1 MPVLISDSA
10 TEILERK
17 PRRRAKALVNLL
29 NRYNGVEAGAN
40 APRTKRPRAK
50 SRFMALT
57 GVTGVAACLFSAW
70 GLRWSQLDW
79 SFVAVALVTVGLGTR
94 AIVRIPRVKGEVTAT
109 DTFIFLTMLLYGG
122 EAAILLAVVEA
133 LFSSMRITKTW
144 LTVFFNAGLMG
155 CSTFAAVWVGR
166 ALFGNIHDAV
176 AGEFTARSVGLLF
189 VLALTQYATNST
201 LAAVREALRDSK
213 SVWRTWRESYLWIS
227 ITTIAAASAAMIAA
241 RLISA
246 TGIYSVVLILP
257 IVAVVVFAYKTYLK
271 NVEAAEAQAEQ
282 ARLYVK
288 ELSRYVEE
296 QERIRVQFTQ
306 VEKLSA
312 VGSLASG
319 VAHDFNNCLA
329 VICGRAELMLKY
341 TSDQKMRR
349 GLELIVQS
357 ARDGAKTVKRIQDFA
372 RQRQDRDFETV
383 SVDQLLFD
391 VSEITRPR
399 WKDESEAAGT
409 QINFAVS
416 NRSGA
421 HVLGDASELR
431 DVLVNM
437 IFNAVEA
444 MPDGGRLTLAAEH
457 RDEKVFVTVEDT
469 GCGMSPEVRSRVF
482 DPFFTTKGVEG
493 MGLGLSVSYGV
504 IRRHGGT
511 IRVESEVGRG
521 STFRVV
527 LPLVGCAGLSP
538 DGETE
543 TGAHDAPNERRGM
556 ARILVVDDEEPVREL
571 LCDILEDEG
580 VEVTLAA
587 NGAEALARFEPGKFD
602 AVLTDL
608 GMPGMNG
615 WELLRHVSE
624 RDQHVPL
631 AVITGWGEL
640 VSTHEEK
647 AARVEWVLTKPFSM
661 SQICEIAQE
670 ITRRKQTREGGGQI
684 TLVA

>member
-1 MPVLISDSA
+1 MSGNGGPVLGVSNM
-10 TEILERK
+10 RG
-17 PRRRAKALVNLL
+17 AKA
-29 NRYNGVEAGAN
+29 RY
-40 APRTKRPRAK
+40 
-50 SRFMALT
+50 MALT
-57 GVTGVAACLFSAW
+57 GAAGAAACLFSAW

-79 SFVAVALVTVGLGTR
+79 SFAAVAFVAVCVGAR
-94 AIVRIPRVKGEVTAT
+94 AIVKIPRVKGEVTAT
-109 DTFIFLTMLLYGG
+109 DTFVFLTMLLYDG
-122 EAAILLAVVEA
+122 EAAVLLAVVEA
-133 LFSSMRITKTW
+133 LVSSVRITKTW

-155 CSTFAAVWVGR
+155 CSTFAAVWAAR
-166 ALFGNIHDAV
+166 ALFGPIPTAV
-176 AGEFTARSVGLLF
+176 TGEFTARGIGLLCA
-189 VLALTQYATNST
+189 LALVQYATNSG

-213 SVWRTWRESYLWIS
+213 SVWRTWRDSYLWIS
-227 ITTIAAASAAMIAA
+227 VTTVAAASAAMIAA
-241 RLISA
+241 RLINA

-257 IVAVVVFAYKTYLK
+257 IVAVVVFAYRTYLK

-329 VICGRAELMLKY
+329 VIRGRAELMLKY
-341 TSDQKMRR
+341 APDPKMRR

-372 RQRQDRDFETV
+372 RQRQDRDFEPV
-383 SVDQLLFD
+383 SVDQLLSD
-391 VSEITRPR
+391 VGEITRPR
-399 WKDESEAAGT
+399 WKDKAEANGT
-409 QINFAVS
+409 HIDFAVS

-421 HVLGDASELR
+421 YVSGDASELR

-437 IFNAVEA
+437 IFNAVDA
-444 MPDGGRLTLAAEH
+444 MPGGGRLTLAAEQ
-457 RDEKVFVTVEDT
+457 RDEKVVVTVRDT
-469 GCGMSPEVRSRVF
+469 GSGMDPEVRSRVF

-511 IRVESEVGRG
+511 IRVESEVGKG
-521 STFRVV
+521 STFRVF
-527 LPLVGCAGLSP
+527 LPKVGCVGRAFGAEGAAEEYGSP
-538 DGETE
+538 AQRCGT
-543 TGAHDAPNERRGM
+543 
-556 ARILVVDDEEPVREL
+556 ARILVVDDEEPVRAL

-587 NGAEALARFEPGKFD
+587 NGAEALARFEPGEFD
-602 AVLTDL
+602 AVLTDI

-615 WELLRHVSE
+615 WELLRRVGE
-624 RDQHVPL
+624 RDPQVPL

-647 AARVEWVLTKPFSM
+647 AARVEWVLTKPFAM
-661 SQICEIAQE
+661 SQICELAQE
-670 ITRRKQTREGGGQI
+670 ITRRRQARESERKF

>member
-1 MPVLISDSA
+1 MCEHNG
-10 TEILERK
+10 TEAGAGA
-17 PRRRAKALVNLL
+17 PRAKA
-29 NRYNGVEAGAN
+29 
-40 APRTKRPRAK
+40 
-50 SRFMALT
+50 RFMALV
-57 GVTGVAACLFSAW
+57 GAAGAAACLFSAW
-70 GLRWSQLDW
+70 GLRWSNLDW
-79 SFVAVALVTVGLGTR
+79 SFATVALVTVGLGAR
-94 AIVRIPRVKGEVTAT
+94 AIVKIPRVKGEVTAT
-109 DTFIFLTMLLYGG
+109 DTFIFLTMLLYDG

-144 LTVFFNAGLMG
+144 LTVFFNVGLMG
-155 CSTFAAVWVGR
+155 CSTFAAVWAGR
-166 ALFGNIHDAV
+166 LLFGHIPDAA
-176 AGEFTARSVGLLF
+176 AGRFNGRSVGLLCA
-189 VLALTQYATNST
+189 LALTQFAVNSL

-227 ITTIAAASAAMIAA
+227 TTTLAAASSATIAA

-246 TGIYSVVLILP
+246 TGIYSVILILP

-271 NVEAAEAQAEQ
+271 NVEAAAAQAEQ
-282 ARLYVK
+282 ARMYVK
-288 ELSRYVEE
+288 ELSRYIEE
-296 QERIRVQFTQ
+296 QERIRVQFSQ

-329 VICGRAELMLKY
+329 VIRGRAELMLKY
-341 TSDQKMRR
+341 TSDQKIRR

-383 SVDQLLFD
+383 SIDQLLFD
-391 VSEITRPR
+391 VGEMTRPR
-399 WKDESEAAGT
+399 WKGESEAAGT
-409 QINFAVS
+409 QIDFALH

-437 IFNAVEA
+437 VFNAVEA
-444 MPDGGRLTLAAEH
+444 MPGGGRLTLAAAQH
-457 RDEKVFVTVEDT
+457 DEKVVVTVEDT

-511 IRVESEVGRG
+511 IRVETEVGRG

-527 LPLVGCAGLSP
+527 LPLVGCAALSS
-538 DGETE
+538 DGEGDANASE
-543 TGAHDAPNERRGM
+543 TPSRKRGTT
-556 ARILVVDDEEPVREL
+556 RILVVDDEEPVREL

-587 NGAEALARFEPGKFD
+587 NGAEALARFEPGRFD
-602 AVLTDL
+602 AVLTDI

-615 WELLRHVSE
+615 WELLRQVSE
-624 RDQHVPL
+624 RDRQVAL

-647 AARVEWVLTKPFSM
+647 AARIEWVLTKPFSM

-670 ITRRKQTREGGGQI
+670 LTRRKHAREGDRQM

>member
-1 MPVLISDSA
+1 M
-10 TEILERK
+10 
-17 PRRRAKALVNLL
+17 
-29 NRYNGVEAGAN
+29 NRYNGVEAGASV
-40 APRTKRPRAK
+40 PRAK
-50 SRFMALT
+50 ARFMALI
-57 GVTGVAACLFSAW
+57 GVAGSAVCLFSAW
-70 GLRWSQLDW
+70 GLRWSHLDW
-79 SFVAVALVTVGLGTR
+79 SFVAVALVTVGLGAR
-94 AIVRIPRVKGEVTAT
+94 AIVKIPRVKGEVTAT
-109 DTFIFLTMLLYGG
+109 DTFIFLTMLLYDG

-133 LFSSMRITKTW
+133 LFSSKRITKTW

-166 ALFGNIHDAV
+166 ALFGHITDAA
-176 AGEFTARSVGLLF
+176 AGEFTGRSVGLLCA
-189 VLALTQYATNST
+189 LALTQFATNSA
-201 LAAVREALRDSK
+201 LAAVREGLRDSK
-213 SVWRTWRESYLWIS
+213 SIWRTWRESYLWIS
-227 ITTIAAASAAMIAA
+227 ITTVAAAAAAMIAA

-257 IVAVVVFAYKTYLK
+257 IVAVVVFAYRTYLK

-282 ARLYVK
+282 ARMYVK

-383 SVDQLLFD
+383 SMDQLLFD

-399 WKDESEAAGT
+399 WKDKAEAAGT
-409 QINFAVS
+409 QINFALS
-416 NRSGA
+416 NHSGA

-437 IFNAVEA
+437 IFNAVDA
-444 MPDGGRLTLAAEH
+444 MHDGGRLTLAVVH
-457 RDEKVFVTVEDT
+457 RDEKVIVTVEDT

-527 LPLVGCAGLSP
+527 LPFVSSAGLSP
-538 DGETE
+538 YGEAKA
-543 TGAHDAPNERRGM
+543 GAHDASNRRRGM

-602 AVLTDL
+602 AVLTDI

-615 WELLRHVSE
+615 WELLRHLSE
-624 RDQHVPL
+624 RDQHVAL

-647 AARVEWVLTKPFSM
+647 AARIEWVLTKPFSM

-670 ITRRKQTREGGGQI
+670 ITRRKQSREGHTEI

>member
-1 MPVLISDSA
+1 M
-10 TEILERK
+10 
-17 PRRRAKALVNLL
+17 ALV
-29 NRYNGVEAGAN
+29 GA
-40 APRTKRPRAK
+40 
-50 SRFMALT
+50 
-57 GVTGVAACLFSAW
+57 VGVAVYLFSLW
-70 GLRWSQLDW
+70 RLRWSQLDW
-79 SFVAVALVTVGLGTR
+79 SFALVAVATVCLGAR
-94 AIVRIPRVKGEVTAT
+94 GVVRIPRVKGEVTAT
-109 DTFIFLTMLLYGG
+109 DTFIFLTMLIYDG
-122 EAAILLAVVEA
+122 EAAVLLAAAEA
-133 LFSSMRITKTW
+133 LCSSMRITKTW

-155 CSTFAAVWVGR
+155 CSTFGAVWAGR
-166 ALFGNIHDAV
+166 ALFGDIPTVID
-176 AGEFTARSVGLLF
+176 GEYTAHSVGLLC
-189 VLALTQYATNST
+189 VLALTLFALNSV
-201 LAAVREALRDSK
+201 LAAVREALRDAK
-213 SVWRTWRESYLWIS
+213 PVWRTWKDSYLWIS
-227 ITTIAAASAAMIAA
+227 VTTVSAASAAMIAA
-241 RLISA
+241 RLIKA

-257 IVAVVVFAYKTYLK
+257 IVAVVYFTYRTYLK

-282 ARLYVK
+282 ARLYVR

-296 QERIRVQFTQ
+296 QERIRVQFSQ

-329 VICGRAELMLKY
+329 SICGRAELMLKH
-341 TSDQKMRR
+341 TPDPKLRR

-357 ARDGAKTVKRIQDFA
+357 ARDGARTVKRIQDFA

-383 SVDQLLFD
+383 SVDQLLLD
-391 VSEITRPR
+391 VGEITRPR
-399 WKDESEAAGT
+399 WKDKAEAAG
-409 QINFAVS
+409 IHISFAVS

-437 IFNAVEA
+437 VFNAVDA
-444 MPDGGRLTLAAEH
+444 MPAGGRLTLAAAQRE
-457 RDEKVFVTVEDT
+457 EKVELTVEDT

-504 IRRHGGT
+504 IRRHGGA

-527 LPLVGCAGLSP
+527 LPLAGSARLSP
-538 DGETE
+538 GVEA
-543 TGAHDAPNERRGM
+543 GAAGAVAANQKCRM
-556 ARILVVDDEEPVREL
+556 TKILVVDDEEPVREL

-587 NGAEALARFEPGKFD
+587 NGAEALARFRPGKFD

-624 RDQHVPL
+624 RDPQVPL

-647 AARVEWVLTKPFSM
+647 AAHVEWVLTKPFSL

-670 ITRRKQTREGGGQI
+670 VTRRKQGREGDKQL

>member
-1 MPVLISDSA
+1 VKTLGSLMGEFDGVKAGAKVP
-10 TEILERK
+10 
-17 PRRRAKALVNLL
+17 RAKA
-29 NRYNGVEAGAN
+29 
-40 APRTKRPRAK
+40 
-50 SRFMALT
+50 RFMALT
-57 GVTGVAACLFSAW
+57 GAAGVAVCLSSAW
-70 GLRWSQLDW
+70 GLRWEKLDW
-79 SFVAVALVTVGLGTR
+79 SFAAVALVAIGVGTR
-94 AIVRIPRVKGEVTAT
+94 AIVKIPRVKGEVTAT
-109 DTFIFLTMLLYGG
+109 DTFIFLTMLLYDG
-122 EAAILLAVVEA
+122 EAAILLAVTEA

-166 ALFGNIHDAV
+166 VLFGRITDAA
-176 AGEFTARSVGLLF
+176 AGEFTARSVGMLCA
-189 VLALTQYATNST
+189 LALTQYATNSV

-213 SVWRTWRESYLWIS
+213 PVWRTWRDSYLWIS
-227 ITTIAAASAAMIAA
+227 ITTLASASAAMIAA
-241 RLISA
+241 RLIGA
-246 TGIYSVVLILP
+246 TGIYSVILILP
-257 IVAVVVFAYKTYLK
+257 IVAVVVFSYKTYLR

-296 QERIRVQFTQ
+296 QERIRVQFSQ

-329 VICGRAELMLKY
+329 VIRGRAELMLKY
-341 TSDQKMRR
+341 TPDPKMRR

-357 ARDGAKTVKRIQDFA
+357 ARDGARTVKRIQDFA

-383 SVDQLLFD
+383 AVDRLLSD

-399 WKDESEAAGT
+399 WKDEAEAAGA
-409 QINFAVS
+409 QIDFAVS
-416 NRSGA
+416 NHSGA

-437 IFNAVEA
+437 IFNAVDA
-444 MPDGGRLTLAAEH
+444 MPGGGRLTLATEQ
-457 RDEKVFVTVEDT
+457 REEKVFVTVKDT
-469 GCGMSPEVRSRVF
+469 GTGMSPEVRSRVF
-482 DPFFTTKGVEG
+482 DPFFTTKGVG
-493 MGLGLSVSYGV
+493 GIGLGLSVSYGV

-511 IRVESEVGRG
+511 IKVESEVGGG
-521 STFRVV
+521 STFSVA
-527 LPLVGCAGLSP
+527 LPLFGCAALSAEEESEAHAP
-538 DGETE
+538 
-543 TGAHDAPNERRGM
+543 GASNHGRWA

-571 LCDILEDEG
+571 LCEILEGEG
-580 VEVTLAA
+580 ALVTTAA
-587 NGAEALARFEPGKFD
+587 NGAEALARFEPGRFD

-615 WELLRHVSE
+615 WELLRRVSE
-624 RDQHVPL
+624 RDGRVPL
-631 AVITGWGEL
+631 AVITGWGDL

-647 AARVEWVLTKPFSM
+647 AARVEWVLTKPFAM

-670 ITRRKQTREGGGQI
+670 ITRRKQSREGAGRF
-684 TLVA
+684 THAA

>member
-1 MPVLISDSA
+1 VGSLMCESD
-10 TEILERK
+10 
-17 PRRRAKALVNLL
+17 
-29 NRYNGVEAGAN
+29 GVAAGAD
-40 APRTKRPRAK
+40 APRAK
-50 SRFMALT
+50 TRFMAIV
-57 GVTGVAACLFSAW
+57 GAAGAAACLFSAW

-79 SFVAVALVTVGLGTR
+79 SFASVALVTVCVGAR

-109 DTFIFLTMLLYGG
+109 DTFIFLTMLLYDG
-122 EAAILLAVVEA
+122 EAAILLAVAEA
-133 LFSSMRITKTW
+133 LLSSMRITKTW

-155 CSTFAAVWVGR
+155 CSTFAAVWAAR
-166 ALFGNIHDAV
+166 ALFGDITAAA
-176 AGEFTARSVGLLF
+176 AGQFTGRSVGLLCA
-189 VLALTQYATNST
+189 LALAQYLTNSL

-227 ITTIAAASAAMIAA
+227 TTTLAAASAAMIAA
-241 RLISA
+241 RLIGA
-246 TGIYSVVLILP
+246 TGIYSVILILP

-296 QERIRVQFTQ
+296 QERIRVQFSQ

-329 VICGRAELMLKY
+329 VIRGRAELMLKY
-341 TSDQKMRR
+341 TPDAKMRR

-357 ARDGAKTVKRIQDFA
+357 ARDGASTVKRIQDFA

-383 SVDQLLFD
+383 SVDRLLSD

-399 WKDESEAAGT
+399 WKDEAEAAGA
-409 QINFAVS
+409 QIDFKVS
-416 NRSGA
+416 SGSGA
-421 HVLGDASELR
+421 HILGDASELR

-437 IFNAVEA
+437 IFNAVDA
-444 MPDGGRLTLAAEH
+444 MSAGGRLTLAAEQ
-457 RDEKVFVTVEDT
+457 REEKVVVTVADT

-493 MGLGLSVSYGV
+493 IGLGLSVSYGV

-527 LPLVGCAGLSP
+527 LPLVSCAGLSADEEAEP
-538 DGETE
+538 RAT
-543 TGAHDAPNERRGM
+543 DAPRR
-556 ARILVVDDEEPVREL
+556 ARATTRILVVDDEEPVREL
-571 LCDILEDEG
+571 LCEILEGEG
-580 VEVTLAA
+580 VEVTTAA
-587 NGAEALARFEPGKFD
+587 NGAEALVRFEPGRFD

-615 WELLRHVSE
+615 WELLRRVSE
-624 RDQHVPL
+624 RDRQVPL
-631 AVITGWGEL
+631 AVITGWGDL

-647 AARVEWVLTKPFSM
+647 AARVEWVLTKPFAM

-670 ITRRKQTREGGGQI
+670 ITRRKQNRGAATHF
-684 TLVA
+684 THAA

>member
-1 MPVLISDSA
+1 
-10 TEILERK
+10 
-17 PRRRAKALVNLL
+17 
-29 NRYNGVEAGAN
+29 
-40 APRTKRPRAK
+40 
-50 SRFMALT
+50 MALT
-57 GVTGVAACLFSAW
+57 GAAGVAVCLFSVW
-70 GLRWSQLDW
+70 GLRWTQLDW
-79 SFVAVALVTVGLGTR
+79 SFAAVALVAISVGAR
-94 AIVRIPRVKGEVTAT
+94 AIVKIPRVKGEVTAT
-109 DTFIFLTMLLYGG
+109 DTFVFLTMLLYDG
-122 EAAILLAVVEA
+122 EAAVLLAVVEA
-133 LFSSMRITKTW
+133 LISSLRITKTW

-166 ALFGNIHDAV
+166 ALFGHIPDAV
-176 AGEFTARSVGLLF
+176 AGEFTARGVGLLC
-189 VLALTQYATNST
+189 VLALVQYGTNSS

-227 ITTIAAASAAMIAA
+227 TTTVAAASAAMIAA
-241 RLISA
+241 RLINA

-257 IVAVVVFAYKTYLK
+257 IVAVVVFAYRTYLK
-271 NVEAAEAQAEQ
+271 NVETAEAQAEQ
-282 ARLYVK
+282 ARMYVK

-329 VICGRAELMLKY
+329 VIRGRAELTLKQ
-341 TSDQKMRR
+341 TADPKVRR

-399 WKDESEAAGT
+399 WKDEAEAAGA

-431 DVLVNM
+431 DVLVN
-437 IFNAVEA
+437 IVFNAVDA
-444 MPDGGRLTLAAEH
+444 MPGGGRLKLGAEQC
-457 RDEKVFVTVEDT
+457 DEKVVVTVEDT
-469 GCGMSPEVRSRVF
+469 GCGMGPEVRSRVF

-493 MGLGLSVSYGV
+493 IGLGLSVSYGV
-504 IRRHGGT
+504 VRRHGGT
-511 IRVESEVGRG
+511 IKVESEVGRG
-521 STFRVV
+521 STFRIV
-527 LPLVGCAGLSP
+527 LPLVGCAGLSSGG
-538 DGETE
+538 DGAA
-543 TGAHDAPNERRGM
+543 GAHDASHQRCGM
-556 ARILVVDDEEPVREL
+556 TRILVVDDEEPVREL

-615 WELLRHVSE
+615 WELLRKISE
-624 RDQHVPL
+624 RDQRVPL

-647 AARVEWVLTKPFSM
+647 AARIEWVLTKPFSL

-670 ITRRKQTREGGGQI
+670 ITRRKQSREGGEHL

>member
-1 MPVLISDSA
+1 MKAVVILTDSLG
-10 TEILERK
+10 EI
-17 PRRRAKALVNLL
+17 AKGTPAV
-29 NRYNGVEAGAN
+29 GAK
-40 APRTKRPRAK
+40 T
-50 SRFMALT
+50 RFMALT
-57 GVTGVAACLFSAW
+57 AAAGAAVFLFSLW
-70 GLRWSQLDW
+70 GLRWSQLDR
-79 SFVAVALVTVGLGTR
+79 SFAAMALVTIGVGAR
-94 AIVRIPRVKGEVTAT
+94 AIVKIPRVKGEVTAT
-109 DTFIFLTMLLYGG
+109 DTFIFLTMLLYDG

-166 ALFGNIHDAV
+166 ALFGHITDAA
-176 AGEFTARSVGLLF
+176 AGEFTGRSVGLLCA
-189 VLALTQYATNST
+189 LALTQFATNSV

-213 SVWRTWRESYLWIS
+213 PIWRTWRESYLWIS
-227 ITTIAAASAAMIAA
+227 TTTVAAASAATIAA

-246 TGIYSVVLILP
+246 TGIYSVILILP

-282 ARLYVK
+282 ARMYVK

-329 VICGRAELMLKY
+329 VIRGRAELMLKY
-341 TSDQKMRR
+341 TSDPKMRR

-409 QINFAVS
+409 QINFAIS
-416 NRSGA
+416 TGSGA

-437 IFNAVEA
+437 IFNAVDA
-444 MPDGGRLTLAAEH
+444 MREGGRLTLSAEQH
-457 RDEKVFVTVEDT
+457 DEKVIVTVEDT

-527 LPLVGCAGLSP
+527 LPLVGCVRLSSN
-538 DGETE
+538 GEAE
-543 TGAHDAPNERRGM
+543 TGAHDAPNQRCRM
-556 ARILVVDDEEPVREL
+556 TRILVVDDEEPVREL

-587 NGAEALARFEPGKFD
+587 NGAEALARFESGKFD
-602 AVLTDL
+602 AVLTDI

-624 RDQHVPL
+624 RDKDVSL

-670 ITRRKQTREGGGQI
+670 ITRRKKSREGGDHL

>member
-1 MPVLISDSA
+1 MVMTGA
-10 TEILERK
+10 
-17 PRRRAKALVNLL
+17 
-29 NRYNGVEAGAN
+29 AGA
-40 APRTKRPRAK
+40 
-50 SRFMALT
+50 
-57 GVTGVAACLFSAW
+57 AACLFSAW
-70 GLRWSQLDW
+70 GLRWAQLDW
-79 SFVAVALVTVGLGTR
+79 SFAAVALVTVGVGAR
-94 AIVRIPRVKGEVTAT
+94 AIVKIPRVKGEVTAT
-109 DTFIFLTMLLYGG
+109 DTFIFLTALLYDG
-122 EAAILLAVVEA
+122 EAAVLLAVVEA
-133 LFSSMRITKTW
+133 LFSSLRITKTW
-144 LTVFFNAGLMG
+144 LTVFFNVGLMG
-155 CSTFAAVWVGR
+155 CSTFAAVWAGR
-166 ALFGNIHDAV
+166 ALFGHIPDAA
-176 AGEFTARSVGLLF
+176 AGEFTARSIGLLCAL
-189 VLALTQYATNST
+189 VLAQYTTNSV

-213 SVWRTWRESYLWIS
+213 SVWRTWRDSYLWIS
-227 ITTIAAASAAMIAA
+227 VTTVAAASAAMIAA
-241 RLISA
+241 RLINA
-246 TGIYSVVLILP
+246 TGIYSVILILP
-257 IVAVVVFAYKTYLK
+257 IVAVVVFAYQSYLK

-288 ELSRYVEE
+288 ELSRYVAE
-296 QERIRVQFTQ
+296 QERIRVQFSQ

-329 VICGRAELMLKY
+329 VIRGRAELTLKY
-341 TSDQKMRR
+341 AADPKVRR
-349 GLELIVQS
+349 ALELIVQS
-357 ARDGAKTVKRIQDFA
+357 ACDGAKTVKRIQDFA

-383 SVDQLLFD
+383 SVDQLLSD

-399 WKDESEAAGT
+399 WKDEAEAAGA

-416 NRSGA
+416 HRSGA

-431 DVLVNM
+431 DVLVN
-437 IFNAVEA
+437 IVFNAVDA
-444 MPDGGRLTLAAEH
+444 MPGGGTLTLAAEQ
-457 RDEKVFVTVEDT
+457 RDEKVVVTVTDT

-493 MGLGLSVSYGV
+493 IGLGLSVSYGV
-504 IRRHGGT
+504 VRRHGGT
-511 IRVESEVGRG
+511 IRVESEVGCG
-521 STFRVV
+521 STFRIV
-527 LPLVGCAGLSP
+527 LPLVGCGELTSGGEALAGAPDALSQRCRM
-538 DGETE
+538 T
-543 TGAHDAPNERRGM
+543 RF
-556 ARILVVDDEEPVREL
+556 LVVDDEEPVREL

-580 VEVTLAA
+580 VEVTTAA

-615 WELLRHVSE
+615 WELLRHIGE
-624 RDQHVPL
+624 RDQQVPL

-670 ITRRKQTREGGGQI
+670 ITRRKRSREGGDHL

>member
-1 MPVLISDSA
+1 
-10 TEILERK
+10 
-17 PRRRAKALVNLL
+17 
-29 NRYNGVEAGAN
+29 
-40 APRTKRPRAK
+40 
-50 SRFMALT
+50 MALT
-57 GVTGVAACLFSAW
+57 GAAGLVACLFSAW

-79 SFVAVALVTVGLGTR
+79 SFAAVALVTVSVGAR
-94 AIVRIPRVKGEVTAT
+94 AIVKIPRVKGEVTAT

-122 EAAILLAVVEA
+122 EAAVLLAVVEA
-133 LFSSMRITKTW
+133 TFSSLRITKTW
-144 LTVFFNAGLMG
+144 LTVFFNAGVMG
-155 CSTFAAVWVGR
+155 CSTFAAVWAGR
-166 ALFGNIHDAV
+166 ALFGHIPDAV
-176 AGEFTARSVGLLF
+176 AGEFTARSVGLLCA
-189 VLALTQYATNST
+189 LALVQYATNSA
-201 LAAVREALRDSK
+201 LAAAREALRDSK

-227 ITTIAAASAAMIAA
+227 VTTVAAASAAMIAA
-241 RLISA
+241 RLINA
-246 TGIYSVVLILP
+246 TGIYSVILILP
-257 IVAVVVFAYKTYLK
+257 IVAVVVFAYRTYLK

-296 QERIRVQFTQ
+296 QERIRVQFSQ

-329 VICGRAELMLKY
+329 VIRGRAELLLKY
-341 TSDQKMRR
+341 APDPKMRR

-357 ARDGAKTVKRIQDFA
+357 AHDGAKTVKRIQDFA

-383 SVDQLLFD
+383 SIDQLLSD

-399 WKDESEAAGT
+399 WKDKAEAAGT
-409 QINFAVS
+409 QIDFKVS

-421 HVLGDASELR
+421 HVSGDASELR

-437 IFNAVEA
+437 IFNAVDA
-444 MPDGGRLTLAAEH
+444 MPGGGRLTLSAEQ
-457 RDEKVFVTVEDT
+457 RDEKVIVTVADT

-511 IRVESEVGRG
+511 IRVESEAGRG
-521 STFRVV
+521 STFRVI
-527 LPLVGCAGLSP
+527 LPLVGCAGPSL
-538 DGETE
+538 GAWAQA
-543 TGAHDAPNERRGM
+543 GAHDAPNQRCSM
-556 ARILVVDDEEPVREL
+556 TKILVVDDEEPVREL
-571 LCDILEDEG
+571 LCDILEGEG

-602 AVLTDL
+602 AVLTDI
-608 GMPGMNG
+608 GMPGING
-615 WELLRHVSE
+615 WELLRRVSE
-624 RDQHVPL
+624 LDRQVAL

-647 AARVEWVLTKPFSM
+647 AARVEWVLTKPFAM

-670 ITRRKQTREGGGQI
+670 ITRRKQSRESGQQF

>member
-1 MPVLISDSA
+1 MG
-10 TEILERK
+10 
-17 PRRRAKALVNLL
+17 PRG
-29 NRYNGVEAGAN
+29 GVEAGAS
-40 APRTKRPRAK
+40 AAEAGADMSRAK
-50 SRFMALT
+50 ARFMALT
-57 GVTGVAACLFSAW
+57 GAAGTAACVLSAW
-70 GLRWSQLDW
+70 GLRWSHLDW
-79 SFVAVALVTVGLGTR
+79 SFAAVALVTVGLGAR
-94 AIVRIPRVKGEVTAT
+94 AIVKIPRVKGEVTAT
-109 DTFIFLTMLLYGG
+109 DTFIFLTMLLYDG
-122 EAAILLAVVEA
+122 EAAIVLAVVEA
-133 LFSSMRITKTW
+133 LFSSLRLTKTW

-166 ALFGNIHDAV
+166 ALFGHITDAA
-176 AGEFTARSVGLLF
+176 AGPVTGRSVGLLCA
-189 VLALTQYATNST
+189 LALTQFAVNSA

-213 SVWRTWRESYLWIS
+213 SIWRTWRESYMWIS
-227 ITTIAAASAAMIAA
+227 TTTVAAASAAMIAA
-241 RLISA
+241 RLIGA
-246 TGIYSVVLILP
+246 TGIYSVILILP
-257 IVAVVVFAYKTYLK
+257 IVAVVVFAYRTYLK

-282 ARLYVK
+282 ARMYVK

-319 VAHDFNNCLA
+319 VAHDFNNTLA

-341 TSDQKMRR
+341 TPDAKTRR

-383 SVDQLLFD
+383 SVDQLLSD

-399 WKDESEAAGT
+399 WKGAAEAAGT
-409 QINFAVS
+409 QIDFALH

-444 MPDGGRLTLAAEH
+444 MPGGGGLALSAAQH
-457 RDEKVFVTVEDT
+457 DEKVVVTVEDT

-482 DPFFTTKGVEG
+482 DPFFTTKGVQG
-493 MGLGLSVSYGV
+493 TGLGLSVSYGV

-521 STFRVV
+521 STFSVV
-527 LPLVGCAGLSP
+527 LPLVGCAGLST
-538 DGETE
+538 DGRA
-543 TGAHDAPNERRGM
+543 GACAQDAPNQRCGTTK
-556 ARILVVDDEEPVREL
+556 ILVVDDEEPVREL
-571 LCDILEDEG
+571 LCDILRDEG
-580 VEVTLAA
+580 VEVTTAA
-587 NGAEALARFEPGKFD
+587 SGAEALARFEPGRFD
-602 AVLTDL
+602 AVLTDI

-624 RDQHVPL
+624 RDRRVAL

-670 ITRRKQTREGGGQI
+670 ITRRKQARGGGGQM

>member
-1 MPVLISDSA
+1 
-10 TEILERK
+10 
-17 PRRRAKALVNLL
+17 
-29 NRYNGVEAGAN
+29 
-40 APRTKRPRAK
+40 
-50 SRFMALT
+50 MALT
-57 GVTGVAACLFSAW
+57 GAAGAAACLFSAW

-79 SFVAVALVTVGLGTR
+79 SFAAVALVTVGLGAR
-94 AIVRIPRVKGEVTAT
+94 AIVKIPRVKGEVTAT
-109 DTFIFLTMLLYGG
+109 DTFIFLTMLLYDG

-133 LFSSMRITKTW
+133 LFSSKRITKTW

-166 ALFGNIHDAV
+166 ALFGPIPETV
-176 AGEFTARSVGLLF
+176 AGEFTARSVGMLCA
-189 VLALTQYATNST
+189 LALTQYATNSA

-227 ITTIAAASAAMIAA
+227 TTTVAAASAAMIAA
-241 RLISA
+241 RLINA

-257 IVAVVVFAYKTYLK
+257 IVAVVVFAYRTYLK

-288 ELSRYVEE
+288 ELSRYIEE

-329 VICGRAELMLKY
+329 VIRGRAELMLKH
-341 TSDQKMRR
+341 TADPKVRR

-399 WKDESEAAGT
+399 WKDEAEAAGS

-416 NRSGA
+416 ARSGA

-431 DVLVNM
+431 DVLVNI
-437 IFNAVEA
+437 IFNAVDA
-444 MPDGGRLTLAAEH
+444 MSEGGRLTLAAEQ
-457 RDEKVFVTVEDT
+457 REEKVVITVADT
-469 GCGMSPEVRSRVF
+469 GCGMGSEVRSRVF

-493 MGLGLSVSYGV
+493 IGLGLSVSYGV
-504 IRRHGGT
+504 VRRHGGT
-511 IRVESEVGRG
+511 IKVESEVGRG
-521 STFRVV
+521 STFRIV
-527 LPLVGCAGLSP
+527 LPLVGCAGLSAS
-538 DGETE
+538 GE
-543 TGAHDAPNERRGM
+543 GAAGADADSRQRCRM
-556 ARILVVDDEEPVREL
+556 TRILVVDDEEPVREL

-587 NGAEALARFEPGKFD
+587 NGAEALARFAPGRFD

-615 WELLRHVSE
+615 WELLRQISE
-624 RDQHVPL
+624 RDQQVPL
-631 AVITGWGEL
+631 
-640 VSTHEEK
+640 STL
-647 AARVEWVLTKPFSM
+647 R
-661 SQICEIAQE
+661 
-670 ITRRKQTREGGGQI
+670 
-684 TLVA
+684 

>member
-1 MPVLISDSA
+1 MSKVTERRVEAEKGASA
-10 TEILERK
+10 G
-17 PRRRAKALVNLL
+17 RAKA
-29 NRYNGVEAGAN
+29 
-40 APRTKRPRAK
+40 
-50 SRFMALT
+50 RFMALT
-57 GVTGVAACLFSAW
+57 GAAGSAACLFSAW
-70 GLRWSQLDW
+70 GLRWSHLDW
-79 SFVAVALVTVGLGTR
+79 SFAAVALVTAALGAR
-94 AIVRIPRVKGEVTAT
+94 AIVKIPRVKGEVTAT
-109 DTFIFLTMLLYGG
+109 DTFIFLTMLLYDG
-122 EAAILLAVVEA
+122 EAAIVLAVVEA
-133 LFSSMRITKTW
+133 LFSSLRITKTW

-166 ALFGNIHDAV
+166 ALFGHITDA
-176 AGEFTARSVGLLF
+176 ASGEFTGRSVGLLF
-189 VLALTQYATNST
+189 ALALTQFAVNSA

-213 SVWRTWRESYLWIS
+213 SIWRTWRESYMWIS
-227 ITTIAAASAAMIAA
+227 TTTVAAASAAMIAA
-241 RLISA
+241 RLIGA
-246 TGIYSVVLILP
+246 TGIYSVILILP

-282 ARLYVK
+282 ARMYVK

-341 TSDQKMRR
+341 TPDAKTRR

-383 SVDQLLFD
+383 SVDQLLSD

-399 WKDESEAAGT
+399 WKGAAEAAGT
-409 QINFAVS
+409 QIDFALR

-444 MPDGGRLTLAAEH
+444 MNGGGRLALSALQH
-457 RDEKVFVTVEDT
+457 DEKVVVTVEDT

-482 DPFFTTKGVEG
+482 DPFFTTKGVQG
-493 MGLGLSVSYGV
+493 TGLGLSVSYGI

-521 STFRVV
+521 SIFRVV
-527 LPLVGCAGLSP
+527 LPLVGCAGLSA
-538 DGETE
+538 GGRA
-543 TGAHDAPNERRGM
+543 GAGAQEAPNRRCGM
-556 ARILVVDDEEPVREL
+556 AKILVVDDEEPVREL
-571 LCDILEDEG
+571 LCDILGDEG
-580 VEVTLAA
+580 VEVTAA
-587 NGAEALARFEPGKFD
+587 ASGAEALARFEPGKFD
-602 AVLTDL
+602 AVLTDI

-615 WELLRHVSE
+615 WELLRRVSE
-624 RDQHVPL
+624 RDRQVPL

-647 AARVEWVLTKPFSM
+647 AARVEWVLTKPFAV
-661 SQICEIAQE
+661 SQICEIARE
-670 ITRRKQTREGGGQI
+670 ITRRKQSREGDEQF

>member
-1 MPVLISDSA
+1 
-10 TEILERK
+10 
-17 PRRRAKALVNLL
+17 
-29 NRYNGVEAGAN
+29 
-40 APRTKRPRAK
+40 
-50 SRFMALT
+50 MALT
-57 GVTGVAACLFSAW
+57 GAAGVAACVSSAW

-79 SFVAVALVTVGLGTR
+79 SFAAVALVTVWVGAR
-94 AIVRIPRVKGEVTAT
+94 AIVKIPRVKGEVTAT
-109 DTFIFLTMLLYGG
+109 DTFIFLTMLLYDG
-122 EAAILLAVVEA
+122 EAAVLLAVVEA
-133 LFSSMRITKTW
+133 AFSSLRITKTW
-144 LTVFFNAGLMG
+144 LTVFFNVGLMG
-155 CSTFAAVWVGR
+155 CSTFAAVWAGR
-166 ALFGNIHDAV
+166 ALFGHIPAAA
-176 AGEFTARSVGLLF
+176 AGEFTARSIGL
-189 VLALTQYATNST
+189 VCALALTQYAVNSA

-227 ITTIAAASAAMIAA
+227 TSTVAAAAAATIAA
-241 RLISA
+241 RLINA
-246 TGIYSVVLILP
+246 TGIYSVILILP
-257 IVAVVVFAYKTYLK
+257 IVAVVVFAYRGYLK

-296 QERIRVQFTQ
+296 QERIRVQFLQ

-329 VICGRAELMLKY
+329 VIRGRAELMLKC
-341 TSDQKMRR
+341 TPDPAMRR

-391 VSEITRPR
+391 ASEITRPR
-399 WKDESEAAGT
+399 WKGEAEAAGA

-431 DVLVNM
+431 DVLVNI
-437 IFNAVEA
+437 IFNAVDA
-444 MPDGGRLTLAAEH
+444 MPGGGRLTLAAEQ
-457 RDEKVFVTVEDT
+457 RDEKVVVTVEDT
-469 GCGMSPEVRSRVF
+469 GCGMSPEVRSRAF

-511 IRVESEVGRG
+511 IKVESEVGRG

-527 LPLVGCAGLSP
+527 LPLVGCAGLSA
-538 DGETE
+538 GE
-543 TGAHDAPNERRGM
+543 GAQGRANEAPNQKCSM
-556 ARILVVDDEEPVREL
+556 TRILVVDDEDPVREL
-571 LCDILEDEG
+571 LRDILEDEG

-587 NGAEALARFEPGKFD
+587 NGAEALARFEPGRFD
-602 AVLTDL
+602 AVLTDI

-624 RDQHVPL
+624 RDQRVSL

-647 AARVEWVLTKPFSM
+647 AARVEWVLTKPFSV

-670 ITRRKQTREGGGQI
+670 ITRRKQSREGGQHL

>member
-1 MPVLISDSA
+1 MKASA
-10 TEILERK
+10 FGW
-17 PRRRAKALVNLL
+17 RAK
-29 NRYNGVEAGAN
+29 E
-40 APRTKRPRAK
+40 K
-50 SRFMALT
+50 FMALT
-57 GVTGVAACLFSAW
+57 GAAGAAACLFSAW

-79 SFVAVALVTVGLGTR
+79 SFAAVALVTVCVGAR
-94 AIVRIPRVKGEVTAT
+94 AIVKIPRVKGEVTAT
-109 DTFIFLTMLLYGG
+109 DTFIFLTVLLYDG
-122 EAAILLAVVEA
+122 EVAVLLAVVEA
-133 LFSSMRITKTW
+133 LLSSLRITKTW
-144 LTVFFNAGLMG
+144 LTVFFNVGLMG
-155 CSTFAAVWVGR
+155 CSTFAAVWAAR
-166 ALFGNIHDAV
+166 ALFGHIPDAV
-176 AGEFTARSVGLLF
+176 AGEFTARSVGLLCT
-189 VLALTQYATNST
+189 LALVQYATNSV

-227 ITTIAAASAAMIAA
+227 VTTVAAASAAMIAA
-241 RLISA
+241 RLINA
-246 TGIYSVVLILP
+246 TGIYAVILILP
-257 IVAVVVFAYKTYLK
+257 IVAVVVFAYQTYLK
-271 NVEAAEAQAEQ
+271 NVEVAEAQAEQ

-329 VICGRAELMLKY
+329 VIRGRAELMLKHAP
-341 TSDQKMRR
+341 DPRMRR

-357 ARDGAKTVKRIQDFA
+357 AHDGAQTVKRIQDFA
-372 RQRQDRDFETV
+372 RQRQARDFESV
-383 SVDQLLFD
+383 SVDQLLSD

-399 WKDESEAAGT
+399 WKGKAEAAG
-409 QINFAVS
+409 INIDFAVA
-416 NRSGA
+416 NHSGA

-437 IFNAVEA
+437 IFNAVDA
-444 MPDGGRLTLAAEH
+444 MSGGGRLALAVEQ
-457 RDEKVFVTVEDT
+457 RDERVCVTVEDT

-493 MGLGLSVSYGV
+493 MGLGLSVSYGI

-511 IRVESEVGRG
+511 IKVESEAGRG
-521 STFRVV
+521 STFRVI
-527 LPLVGCAGLSP
+527 LPSVGCAGSTAGA
-538 DGETE
+538 GEAA
-543 TGAHDAPNERRGM
+543 GAPAAAHKKCNM
-556 ARILVVDDEEPVREL
+556 TKILVVDDEAPVREL
-571 LCDILEDEG
+571 LCDILEDQG
-580 VEVTLAA
+580 VEVTQAA
-587 NGAEALARFEPGKFD
+587 NGAEALARFEPGRFD
-602 AVLTDL
+602 AVLTDI

-615 WELLRHVSE
+615 WELLRLISE
-624 RDQHVPL
+624 RDRQVPL

-647 AARVEWVLTKPFSM
+647 AARVEWVLTKPFAI

-670 ITRRKQTREGGGQI
+670 ITRRRQTREGGKTL

>member
-1 MPVLISDSA
+1 MS
-10 TEILERK
+10 ERGGVK
-17 PRRRAKALVNLL
+17 AGAVGPRAKAD
-29 NRYNGVEAGAN
+29 
-40 APRTKRPRAK
+40 
-50 SRFMALT
+50 FMRLT
-57 GVTGVAACLFSAW
+57 GAAGVAACLYSAW

-79 SFVAVALVTVGLGTR
+79 SFAAVALVTVGLGAR
-94 AIVRIPRVKGEVTAT
+94 AIVKIPRVKGEVTAT
-109 DTFIFLTMLLYGG
+109 DTFIFLTMLLYDG
-122 EAAILLAVVEA
+122 EAAILLAVIEA

-155 CSTFAAVWVGR
+155 CSTFAAVWAGR
-166 ALFGNIHDAV
+166 ALFGHIPAAA
-176 AGEFTARSVGLLF
+176 AGEFTARGVGLLCT
-189 VLALTQYATNST
+189 LALVQYLTNSV

-213 SVWRTWRESYLWIS
+213 SVWRTWHESYLWIS
-227 ITTIAAASAAMIAA
+227 VTTVAAASAAMIAA

-246 TGIYSVVLILP
+246 TGIYSVILILP
-257 IVAVVVFAYKTYLK
+257 IVAVVVFAYKSYLK

-282 ARLYVK
+282 ARMYVK
-288 ELSRYVEE
+288 ELTRYVEE
-296 QERIRVQFTQ
+296 QERIRVQFSQ

-329 VICGRAELMLKY
+329 VIRGRAELMLKQ
-341 TSDQKMRR
+341 TPDPKTRR

-357 ARDGAKTVKRIQDFA
+357 AHDGAKTVKRIQDFA
-372 RQRQDRDFETV
+372 RQRQDRDFEPV
-383 SVDQLLFD
+383 SVDRLLSD

-399 WKDESEAAGT
+399 WKDKAEAAGAH
-409 QINFAVS
+409 IDFAVS
-416 NRSGA
+416 NHSGA

-437 IFNAVEA
+437 IFNAVDA
-444 MPDGGRLTLAAEH
+444 MPGGGRLTLTAERH
-457 RDEKVFVTVEDT
+457 DEKVLVTVADT

-511 IRVESEVGRG
+511 IRVESEGGRG
-521 STFRVV
+521 STFRVL
-527 LPLVGCAGLSP
+527 LPLVSCAGSAHDP
-538 DGETE
+538 GAEP
-543 TGAHDAPNERRGM
+543 GAHDAPQPKCGLTK
-556 ARILVVDDEEPVREL
+556 ILVVDDEEPVREL
-571 LCDILEDEG
+571 LCDIFEGEG

-587 NGAEALARFEPGKFD
+587 NGAEALARFEPGRFD
-602 AVLTDL
+602 AVVTDI

-615 WELLRHVSE
+615 WELLRRVSE
-624 RDQHVPL
+624 RDQQVAL
-631 AVITGWGEL
+631 AVVTGWGEL

-647 AARVEWVLTKPFSM
+647 AARIEWVLTKPFAM
-661 SQICEIAQE
+661 SQLCEIAQE
-670 ITRRKQTREGGGQI
+670 ITRRRESREQGQRL

>member
-1 MPVLISDSA
+1 
-10 TEILERK
+10 
-17 PRRRAKALVNLL
+17 
-29 NRYNGVEAGAN
+29 
-40 APRTKRPRAK
+40 
-50 SRFMALT
+50 MALT
-57 GVTGVAACLFSAW
+57 GVVGTFACLFSVW
-70 GLRWSQLDW
+70 GLRWHQLDL
-79 SFVAVALVTVGLGTR
+79 SFAAIALVTLGVGAR
-94 AIVRIPRVKGEVTAT
+94 AIVKIPRVKGEVTAT
-109 DTFIFLTMLLYGG
+109 DTFVFLTMLLYDG

-133 LFSSMRITKTW
+133 LFSSMRIAKTR
-144 LTVFFNAGLMG
+144 LTVFFNVGLIG

-166 ALFGNIHDAV
+166 ALFGHITDAA
-176 AGEFTARSVGLLF
+176 AGEFKARSIGLLCA
-189 VLALTQYATNST
+189 LALTHYATNSV
-201 LAAVREALRDSK
+201 LAATREALRDSK

-227 ITTIAAASAAMIAA
+227 TTTVASAAAATIAA

-246 TGIYSVVLILP
+246 TGIYSVILILP

-271 NVEAAEAQAEQ
+271 NVEAAAAQAEQ
-282 ARLYVK
+282 ARMYVK

-296 QERIRVQFTQ
+296 QERIRVQFSQ

-329 VICGRAELMLKY
+329 VIRGRAELMLKC
-341 TSDQKMRR
+341 TADPKMRR

-357 ARDGAKTVKRIQDFA
+357 AHDGAKTVKRIQDFA

-399 WKDESEAAGT
+399 WKDEAEAAGT
-409 QINFAVS
+409 QIDFAVS

-431 DVLVNM
+431 DILVNM
-437 IFNAVEA
+437 IFNAVDA
-444 MPDGGRLTLAAEH
+444 MSGGGRLTLSAAQ

-469 GCGMSPEVRSRVF
+469 GCGMSPEVRARVF
-482 DPFFTTKGVEG
+482 DPFFTTKGVRG

-511 IRVESEVGRG
+511 IKVESEVGRG

-527 LPLVGCAGLSP
+527 LPLVGCAVLSP
-538 DGETE
+538 DGEAQA
-543 TGAHDAPNERRGM
+543 GAPGAPTQQKGRTTKM
-556 ARILVVDDEEPVREL
+556 LVVDDEEPVREL

-587 NGAEALARFEPGKFD
+587 SGAEALARFEQGKFD
-602 AVLTDL
+602 AVLTDI
-608 GMPGMNG
+608 GMPEMNG
-615 WELLRHVSE
+615 WELLRRVSE
-624 RDQHVPL
+624 RDEQVAL

-670 ITRRKQTREGGGQI
+670 ITNRKQSREGDRRV

>member
-1 MPVLISDSA
+1 M
-10 TEILERK
+10 
-17 PRRRAKALVNLL
+17 
-29 NRYNGVEAGAN
+29 
-40 APRTKRPRAK
+40 
-50 SRFMALT
+50 
-57 GVTGVAACLFSAW
+57 
-70 GLRWSQLDW
+70 
-79 SFVAVALVTVGLGTR
+79 
-94 AIVRIPRVKGEVTAT
+94 
-109 DTFIFLTMLLYGG
+109 
-122 EAAILLAVVEA
+122 
-133 LFSSMRITKTW
+133 
-144 LTVFFNAGLMG
+144 
-155 CSTFAAVWVGR
+155 
-166 ALFGNIHDAV
+166 
-176 AGEFTARSVGLLF
+176 
-189 VLALTQYATNST
+189 
-201 LAAVREALRDSK
+201 
-213 SVWRTWRESYLWIS
+213 
-227 ITTIAAASAAMIAA
+227 
-241 RLISA
+241 
-246 TGIYSVVLILP
+246 
-257 IVAVVVFAYKTYLK
+257 
-271 NVEAAEAQAEQ
+271 
-282 ARLYVK
+282 YVK

-341 TSDQKMRR
+341 TPDAKTRR

-383 SVDQLLFD
+383 SVDQLLSD
-391 VSEITRPR
+391 VGEITRPR
-399 WKDESEAAGT
+399 WKGAAEAAGT
-409 QINFAVS
+409 QIDFALR
-416 NRSGA
+416 NLSGA

-444 MPDGGRLTLAAEH
+444 MPGGGRLALSA
-457 RDEKVFVTVEDT
+457 RQDDEKVVVTVEDT

-482 DPFFTTKGVEG
+482 DPFFTTKGVQG
-493 MGLGLSVSYGV
+493 TGLGLSVSYGI

-538 DGETE
+538 GGRADA
-543 TGAHDAPNERRGM
+543 GAQDAPNRRCGM
-556 ARILVVDDEEPVREL
+556 AKILVVDDEQPVREL
-571 LCDILEDEG
+571 LCDILGDEG
-580 VEVTLAA
+580 VEVTAA
-587 NGAEALARFEPGKFD
+587 ASGAEALARFEPGKFD
-602 AVLTDL
+602 AVLTDI

-624 RDQHVPL
+624 RDGRVAL

-661 SQICEIAQE
+661 SQICELAQE
-670 ITRRKQTREGGGQI
+670 ITRRKQEREGGKHV

>member
-1 MPVLISDSA
+1 MS
-10 TEILERK
+10 ERGDV
-17 PRRRAKALVNLL
+17 R
-29 NRYNGVEAGAN
+29 AGAN
-40 APRTKRPRAK
+40 MSRAK
-50 SRFMALT
+50 SEFMVLT
-57 GVTGVAACLFSAW
+57 GVAGAAVCLFSAW
-70 GLRWSQLDW
+70 GLRWAQLDW
-79 SFVAVALVTVGLGTR
+79 SFAAVALVTVGLGAR

-109 DTFIFLTMLLYGG
+109 DTFIFLTMLLYDG

-133 LFSSMRITKTW
+133 LFSSKRITKTW

-155 CSTFAAVWVGR
+155 CSTFAAVWAGR
-166 ALFGNIHDAV
+166 ALFGQITDAA
-176 AGEFTARSVGLLF
+176 AGEFNARSVGLLC
-189 VLALTQYATNST
+189 VLALTQYATNSA

-227 ITTIAAASAAMIAA
+227 ITTVAAASAAMIAA

-246 TGIYSVVLILP
+246 TGTYSVVLILP

-282 ARLYVK
+282 ARMYVK

-296 QERIRVQFTQ
+296 QERIRVQFSQ

-341 TSDQKMRR
+341 TDDPKMRR

-357 ARDGAKTVKRIQDFA
+357 ARDGARTVKRIQDFA

-399 WKDESEAAGT
+399 WKDKAEAAGT
-409 QINFAVS
+409 QIDFAVS

-421 HVLGDASELR
+421 HVLGDPSELR

-437 IFNAVEA
+437 VFNAVDA
-444 MPDGGRLTLAAEH
+444 MSEGGRFTLAAEQH
-457 RDEKVFVTVEDT
+457 DERVVITVKDT

-511 IRVESEVGRG
+511 IKVESEVGRG
-521 STFRVV
+521 STFRVI
-527 LPLVGCAGLSP
+527 LPLVGCAKLSHE
-538 DGETE
+538 GGAKG
-543 TGAHDAPNERRGM
+543 GAHDAPNKRCSM
-556 ARILVVDDEEPVREL
+556 TRILVVDDEEPVREL
-571 LCDILEDEG
+571 LSDILEDEG

-602 AVLTDL
+602 AVLTDI

-615 WELLRHVSE
+615 WELLRHISE
-624 RDQHVPL
+624 RDQYVPL

-647 AARVEWVLTKPFSM
+647 AARVEWVLTKPFAM
-661 SQICEIAQE
+661 SQICEMAQE
-670 ITRRKQTREGGGQI
+670 ITRRKQSREGGGHL

>member
-1 MPVLISDSA
+1 MKAVVILTDSLG
-10 TEILERK
+10 EIAK
-17 PRRRAKALVNLL
+17 GASAVGAKA
-29 NRYNGVEAGAN
+29 
-40 APRTKRPRAK
+40 
-50 SRFMALT
+50 RFMALT
-57 GVTGVAACLFSAW
+57 SVAGAAVFLFSVW
-70 GLRWSQLDW
+70 GLRWSHLDW
-79 SFVAVALVTVGLGTR
+79 SFAAMALVTIGVGAR
-94 AIVRIPRVKGEVTAT
+94 AIVKIPRVKGEVTAT
-109 DTFIFLTMLLYGG
+109 DTFIFLTMLLYDG
-122 EAAILLAVVEA
+122 EAAIMLAVVEA

-166 ALFGNIHDAV
+166 ALFGKITNA
-176 AGEFTARSVGLLF
+176 ASGEFTARSVGLLCA
-189 VLALTQYATNST
+189 LALTQYVTNSV

-213 SVWRTWRESYLWIS
+213 SVWHTWRESYLWIS
-227 ITTIAAASAAMIAA
+227 TTTVAAASAAMIAA
-241 RLISA
+241 RLIGA
-246 TGIYSVVLILP
+246 TGIYSVILILP
-257 IVAVVVFAYKTYLK
+257 IVGVVVFAYKTYLK
-271 NVEAAEAQAEQ
+271 NVEAAETQAEQ
-282 ARLYVK
+282 ARMYVK

-296 QERIRVQFTQ
+296 QERIRVQFSQ

-341 TSDQKMRR
+341 TPEPKMRR

-383 SVDQLLFD
+383 SVDHLLFD

-399 WKDESEAAGT
+399 WKDKAEAAGT

-437 IFNAVEA
+437 IFNAVDA
-444 MPDGGRLTLAAEH
+444 MPGGGRLTLAAAQH
-457 RDEKVFVTVEDT
+457 DEKVVVTVEDT

-511 IRVESEVGRG
+511 IKVESEVGQG

-538 DGETE
+538 DAEAE
-543 TGAHDAPNERRGM
+543 TGAHDAPNQRCRM
-556 ARILVVDDEEPVREL
+556 TRFLVVDDEEPVREL

-602 AVLTDL
+602 AVLTDI

-624 RDQHVPL
+624 RDEQVAL

-670 ITRRKQTREGGGQI
+670 ITRRKQAREGGEHL

>member
-1 MPVLISDSA
+1 MGEHGAVKAGTNMP
-10 TEILERK
+10 
-17 PRRRAKALVNLL
+17 RAKA
-29 NRYNGVEAGAN
+29 
-40 APRTKRPRAK
+40 
-50 SRFMALT
+50 RFMALT
-57 GVTGVAACLFSAW
+57 GVAGAAACLVSAW
-70 GLRWSQLDW
+70 GLRWAQLDL
-79 SFVAVALVTVGLGTR
+79 SFGAVALVTVVLGAR
-94 AIVRIPRVKGEVTAT
+94 AIVKIPRVKGEVTAT
-109 DTFIFLTMLLYGG
+109 DTFIFLTMLLYDG

-133 LFSSMRITKTW
+133 LFSSVRITKTW

-166 ALFGNIHDAV
+166 AVFGHIPDAV
-176 AGEFTARSVGLLF
+176 AGEFTARGVGLLCA
-189 VLALTQYATNST
+189 LALTQYATNSV

-213 SVWRTWRESYLWIS
+213 SIWRTWRESYLWIS
-227 ITTIAAASAAMIAA
+227 TTTVAAASVAMIAA
-241 RLISA
+241 RLINA

-257 IVAVVVFAYKTYLK
+257 VVAVVVFAYKTYLK

-282 ARLYVK
+282 ARMYVK

-296 QERIRVQFTQ
+296 QERIRVQFSQ

-329 VICGRAELMLKY
+329 VICGRAELMLKH
-341 TSDQKMRR
+341 TPDPKVRR

-383 SVDQLLFD
+383 SVDRLLLD
-391 VSEITRPR
+391 VGEITRPR
-399 WKDESEAAGT
+399 WKDKAEAAGT
-409 QINFAVS
+409 QIKFAVS
-416 NRSGA
+416 NFSGA

-437 IFNAVEA
+437 VFNAVDA
-444 MPDGGRLTLAAEH
+444 MPEGGRLTLAAEQ
-457 RDEKVFVTVEDT
+457 REEKVVVTVEDT
-469 GCGMSPEVRSRVF
+469 GGGMSPEVRSRVF

-527 LPLVGCAGLSP
+527 LPLVGCAGLAPGREAEAGAP
-538 DGETE
+538 DATHQRCRM
-543 TGAHDAPNERRGM
+543 T
-556 ARILVVDDEEPVREL
+556 RILVVDDEEPVREL

-608 GMPGMNG
+608 GMPGMTG
-615 WELLRHVSE
+615 WELLRHISE
-624 RDQHVPL
+624 RDQQVPL

-670 ITRRKQTREGGGQI
+670 ITRRKQSREGGQQL

>member
-1 MPVLISDSA
+1 MGELGGVQAGANMS
-10 TEILERK
+10 
-17 PRRRAKALVNLL
+17 RAKA
-29 NRYNGVEAGAN
+29 
-40 APRTKRPRAK
+40 
-50 SRFMALT
+50 RFMALT
-57 GVTGVAACLFSAW
+57 GVAGVVACLSSAW
-70 GLRWSQLDW
+70 GLRWIHLDW
-79 SFVAVALVTVGLGTR
+79 SFAAVALVTVGLGAR
-94 AIVRIPRVKGEVTAT
+94 AIVKIPRVKGEVTAT
-109 DTFIFLTMLLYGG
+109 DTFIFLTMLLYDG
-122 EAAILLAVVEA
+122 EAAILLSVVEA
-133 LFSSMRITKTW
+133 LFSSRRITKTW

-155 CSTFAAVWVGR
+155 CSTFAAVWAAR
-166 ALFGNIHDAV
+166 ALFGHIPDAV
-176 AGEFTARSVGLLF
+176 AGEFTARSVGILCA
-189 VLALTQYATNST
+189 LALVQYTTNSA

-227 ITTIAAASAAMIAA
+227 TTTVAAASAAMIAA
-241 RLISA
+241 RLINA

-257 IVAVVVFAYKTYLK
+257 IVAVVVFAYRTYLK

-329 VICGRAELMLKY
+329 VIRGRAELMLKQ
-341 TSDQKMRR
+341 TADPKVRR

-383 SVDQLLFD
+383 SVDRLLSD

-399 WKDESEAAGT
+399 WKDEAEAAGA

-437 IFNAVEA
+437 VFNAVDA
-444 MPDGGRLTLAAEH
+444 MPGGGRLTLAAEQ
-457 RDEKVFVTVEDT
+457 RDEKVVVTVEDT

-482 DPFFTTKGVEG
+482 DPYFTTKGVEG
-493 MGLGLSVSYGV
+493 IGLGLSVSYGV

-521 STFRVV
+521 STFRIV
-527 LPLVGCAGLSP
+527 LPLVASAGLSP
-538 DGETE
+538 GGE
-543 TGAHDAPNERRGM
+543 GAAGAPDASNQRCRM
-556 ARILVVDDEEPVREL
+556 TRILVVDDEEPVRAL

-602 AVLTDL
+602 AVLTDI

-615 WELLRHVSE
+615 WELLRRISE
-624 RDQHVPL
+624 RDQQVPL

-647 AARVEWVLTKPFSM
+647 AARVEWVLTKPFSL

-670 ITRRKQTREGGGQI
+670 ITRRKQSREGGEPL

>member
-1 MPVLISDSA
+1 M
-10 TEILERK
+10 
-17 PRRRAKALVNLL
+17 KAVVNLL
-29 NRYNGVEAGAN
+29 NRYNGVEAGAT
-40 APRTKRPRAK
+40 RSRAK

-57 GVTGVAACLFSAW
+57 GAAGAAACLFSAW
-70 GLRWSQLDW
+70 GLRWSHLDW
-79 SFVAVALVTVGLGTR
+79 SFAAVALVTVGLGAR
-94 AIVRIPRVKGEVTAT
+94 AIVKIPRVKGEVTAT
-109 DTFIFLTMLLYGG
+109 DTFIFLTMLLYDG

-133 LFSSMRITKTW
+133 LFSSKRITKTW

-166 ALFGNIHDAV
+166 TLFGNIHDAV
-176 AGEFTARSVGLLF
+176 AGEFTARSVGLLCA
-189 VLALTQYATNST
+189 LALTQYATNSA

-227 ITTIAAASAAMIAA
+227 ITTVASASAAMIAA

-246 TGIYSVVLILP
+246 TGIYAVILILP

-282 ARLYVK
+282 ARMYVK

-341 TSDQKMRR
+341 TSDPKVRR

-399 WKDESEAAGT
+399 WKGEAEAAGT
-409 QINFAVS
+409 QINFSLS

-437 IFNAVEA
+437 IFNAVDA
-444 MPDGGRLTLAAEH
+444 MSEGGRLTLAAEQH
-457 RDEKVFVTVEDT
+457 DEKVIVTVEDT

-527 LPLVGCAGLSP
+527 LPLVGCAGLSA
-538 DGETE
+538 DGEAE
-543 TGAHDAPNERRGM
+543 AGAHDAPNQRRGM
-556 ARILVVDDEEPVREL
+556 AKILVVDDEEPVREL
-571 LCDILEDEG
+571 LCDILKDEG

-602 AVLTDL
+602 AVLTDI

-624 RDQHVPL
+624 RDQHVAL

-670 ITRRKQTREGGGQI
+670 ITRRKQSREGDGQM